1 MRPHVHPTAIVESGA
16 ELGGGVKV
24 GPFCYVGERA
34 RIGDGTE
41 LVAQV
46 TIRGPTRIGSG
57 CRIFPFTA
65 LGHTPQDRSWG
76 GESTGLEIGDDCI
89 LREHVTIHRGTAKG
103 GAPTRVGSRCLLMVG
118 VHVAHDCQ
126 LADDLV
132 LGNLTTL
139 GGGVL
144 VNSNVV
150 TGGHVSVAPSVRVW
164 RASLLAGGAMVER
177 DVPPF
182 TVVAGDRARVRGIN
196 LVGLRRMGVVPAS
209 RKALSRAYRR
219 LWRSDLPLL
228 RALEVVERELGS
240 DAYVAELTSALRVC
254 MARPQIALPSRPSLV
269 PGGGARGR
277 TA

>member
-1 MRPHVHPTAIVESGA
+1 MRPHIHPTAIVESGA

-24 GPFCYVGERA
+24 GPFCHVGEGA
-34 RIGDGTE
+34 FVGDGTE

-46 TIRGPTRIGSG
+46 TILGPTRIGSG
-57 CRIFPFTA
+57 CRIFPFAA
-65 LGHTPQDRSWG
+65 LGLAPQDRSWA
-76 GESTGLEIGDDCI
+76 GEPTGLEIGDDCI
-89 LREHVTIHRGTAKG
+89 LREQVTIHRGTAKG
-103 GAPTRVGSRCLLMVG
+103 GGTTRIGSRCLLMVG

-144 VNSNVV
+144 VNGNVV
-150 TGGHVSVAPSVRVW
+150 TGSHVSVAPFVRVW

-196 LVGLRRMGVVPAS
+196 LVGLRRMGVAPAS
-209 RKALSRAYRR
+209 RKALGRAYRR
-219 LWRSDLPLL
+219 LWRSDLPML
-228 RALEVVERELGS
+228 RALEAVEQELGS
-240 DAYVAELTSALRVC
+240 DAYVAEMTGALRAC
-254 MARPQIALPSRPSLV
+254 MARPQIALPSRASLV
-269 PGGGARGR
+269 PGGAGRGR

>member
-1 MRPHVHPTAIVESGA
+1 MRPHVHPTAIIESGA

-24 GPFCYVGERA
+24 GPHCHIGDGVF
-34 RIGDGTE
+34 IGDGTE
-41 LVAQV
+41 LVAEV
-46 TIRGPTRIGSG
+46 TIMGPTRIGSG

-65 LGHTPQDRSWG
+65 LGLPPQDRSWA
-76 GESTGLEIGDDCI
+76 GESAGLEIGDDCI
-89 LREHVTIHRGTAKG
+89 LREQVTIHRGTAKG
-103 GAPTRVGSRCLLMVG
+103 AGTTRIGSRCLLMVG

-139 GGGVL
+139 GAGAL

-150 TGGHVSVAPSVRVW
+150 TGGHVSVAPFVRVW
-164 RASLLAGGAMVER
+164 RVSLLAGAAMVER

-196 LVGLRRMGVVPAS
+196 LIGLRRMGVAPTS
-209 RKALSRAYRR
+209 RKALRRAYRR
-219 LWRSDLPLL
+219 LWRSDLPML
-228 RALEVVERELGS
+228 RALEAVERELGS

-254 MARPQIALPSRPSLV
+254 MARPQLALPSRPSIM
-269 PGGGARGR
+269 PGGAARGR

>member
-1 MRPHVHPTAIVESGA
+1 MRPHIHPTAIVESGA

-24 GPFCYVGERA
+24 GPLCFVGDGA

-46 TIRGPTRIGSG
+46 TVMGPTRIGSG

-65 LGHTPQDRSWG
+65 LGLPPQDRSWA

-89 LREHVTIHRGTAKG
+89 LREQVTIHRGTAKG
-103 GAPTRVGSRCLLMVG
+103 GGTTRVGSRCLLKVG

-139 GGGVL
+139 GGAVL
-144 VNSNVV
+144 VNGSVV
-150 TGGHVSVAPSVRVW
+150 TGGHVSVAPFVRVW

-196 LVGLRRMGVVPAS
+196 LAGLRRMGVAPAS
-209 RKALSRAYRR
+209 RKALGRAYRR
-219 LWRSDLPLL
+219 LWRSDLPML
-228 RALEVVERELGS
+228 RALEAVERELGS
-240 DAYVAELTSALRVC
+240 DPYVAELTSAVRAC
-254 MARPQIALPSRPSLV
+254 MARPQIALPSRSSLQ
-269 PGGGARGR
+269 PGGVARGPI
-277 TA
+277 A